1 MSTNEP
7 IGPQLTAL
15 LNQYQNLTLN
25 LFSSLST
32 LSQLAPPTSTD
43 PSSSTRTSSTASSSS
58 SNSLYTH
65 LSTLS
70 HEFQALLAL
79 VHQHT
84 AQKVLIHSLLSQ
96 LASLDQTWTE
106 SLVALSGLESSLQPL
121 INQGKLGR
129 AQIDSASDA
138 ELLTCSNV
146 LTYARRVAP
155 FTSAPPSQDPT
166 QSAFNSGASLLAS
179 TQQMAATSAGGGGGL
194 FLPFP
199 TEQAMRRGRL
209 QLDMTGAAAGFKPG
223 HDDDDDDDVGVVGE
237 VGSVGMVNK
246 APTMKASTE
255 PDASKKLINQAKL
268 DKEHRHHRPPQHG
281 YDDDDFTF
289 DLDLNP
295 DM

>member
-43 PSSSTRTSSTASSSS
+43 PSS
-58 SNSLYTH
+58 
-65 LSTLS
+65 
-70 HEFQALLAL
+70 
-79 VHQHT
+79 
-84 AQKVLIHSLLSQ
+84 VLIHSLLSQ
-96 LASLDQTWTE
+96 LASLDQTWTD
-106 SLVALSGLESSLQPL
+106 SLISLSCLESSLQPL
-121 INQGKLGR
+121 INQGRLGR
-129 AQIDSASDA
+129 AQIDAASHA

-179 TQQMAATSAGGGGGL
+179 TQQIATTSAGGGGGV

-209 QLDMTGAAAGFKPG
+209 QLDMTGAAAGSKPG
-223 HDDDDDDDVGVVGE
+223 DDDDDDDDVGVVGE

-255 PDASKKLINQAKL
+255 PDPSKKLINQAKL

-281 YDDDDFTF
+281 YNDDDFTF